1 MKRSIALFSLLFALP
16 ILAAQPYH
24 LELEASPAAAFPYLG
39 KFGTVKIDVYS
50 GGVHTDALWLDGFS
64 RNGSP
69 TVTIKNP
76 IARMY
81 VEMPLAD
88 IGPTLMKLAGAAGT
102 IERAASPTLDPATRG
117 KFAGLDA
124 TRYRFV
130 YGPSAWIDVWTTSAI
145 PENAQF
151 RAIVQQ
157 LVAGISPKTAPIAAT
172 IRGTP
177 IAVVLNFR
185 RFKNVQLL
193 KIKKLTF
200 AADDEEDALTLGPL
214 YMRASIFEKVLGA
227 R

>member
-1 MKRSIALFSLLFALP
+1 MKRSIAILSFLFALP
-16 ILAAQPYH
+16 IFAAQPYH

-64 RNGSP
+64 RNGLP

-88 IGPTLMKLAGAAGT
+88 IGPTLMKLAGAAGS
-102 IERAASPTLDPATRG
+102 IERAASPTLDPAIRG
-117 KFAGLDA
+117 KFAGLDG

-130 YGPSAWIDVWTTSAI
+130 YGLTAWIDVWTTSVI

-157 LVAGISPKTAPIAAT
+157 LVAGISPKTAPLAAT

-177 IAVVLNFR
+177 IAVILNFR
-185 RFKNVQLL
+185 RFKNVELL